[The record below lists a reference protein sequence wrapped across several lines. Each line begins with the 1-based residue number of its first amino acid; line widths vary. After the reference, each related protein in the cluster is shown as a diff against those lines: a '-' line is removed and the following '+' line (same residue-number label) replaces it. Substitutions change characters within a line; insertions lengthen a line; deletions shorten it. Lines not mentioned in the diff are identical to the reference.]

1 MYYPLLKETLN
12 DTALIPLVKYMSQD
26 KMDRFAVV
34 AEGVGAI
41 HVDPRFAEKTPFQS
55 TIAHGFLFVA
65 YISEMME
72 NNFGISWLENGTI
85 DMKNVGP
92 VKPGDALLI
101 TGTIRK
107 HEPEGKSQRLTCEV
121 VVENQNRQ
129 KVAVGETTVLRAS
142 K

>member
-1 MYYPLLKETLN
+1 MFYPLLKEYLN

-41 HVDPRFAEKTPFQS
+41 HVDPRFAEKTPFHS

-72 NNFGISWLENGTI
+72 NNFGISWLESGTI

-107 HEPEGKSQRLTCEV
+107 HEPEGKSQRLTCEL